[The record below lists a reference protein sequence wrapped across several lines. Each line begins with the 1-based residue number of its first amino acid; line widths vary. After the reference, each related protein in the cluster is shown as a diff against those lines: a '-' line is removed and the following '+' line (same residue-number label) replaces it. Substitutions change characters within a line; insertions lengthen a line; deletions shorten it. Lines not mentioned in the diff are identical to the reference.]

1 MATSSKPWPDSAMS
15 ACDGITCK
23 IGQASHRETYP
34 ERIAS
39 CVPMGSLTTPMEFL
53 RPTGTCLP
61 FFLFIGSLELAR
73 EITTRVH
80 ESALHKTY
88 EVFFN
93 ENSTLRWRGSR
104 TIKKSSSPKNLRQ
117 DSGVVS
123 SAALCECY
131 RSAVSSSA
139 GGVSLVGFRFA

>member
-1 MATSSKPWPDSAMS
+1 MS

-88 EVFFN
+88 EVFLN
-93 ENSTLRWRGSR
+93 ENSTLRWRR
-104 TIKKSSSPKNLRQ
+104 LENDKEVILTEEPQ
-117 DSGVVS
+117 
-123 SAALCECY
+123 
-131 RSAVSSSA
+131 A
-139 GGVSLVGFRFA
+139 GF